1 MERAEIAELFYNAL
15 INLNDLQKLERF
27 VDTVVQWTLSAADPH
42 TVGEESPPNAIT
54 FSGKEGCRQLARYFQ
69 ESLKVFSGDLTGCI
83 SHHQLVFVFGG
94 VRLGAPSP
102 DPVAETNT
110 AARLTFHGSKIIK
123 GQIRISWPLV
133 F

>member
-15 INLNDLQKLERF
+15 INLNDLEKLDRF
-27 VDTVVQWTLSAADPH
+27 LSTTVQWTLSAADPH

-69 ESLKVFSGDLTGCI
+69 ESLKVFAGDLTGCI
-83 SHHQLVFVFGG
+83 SHHQLVFVFGT
-94 VRLGAPSP
+94 VRLGAPAP
-102 DPVAETNT
+102 DRFAETSI
-110 AARLTFHGSKIIK
+110 AARLTFQGSKIIK
-123 GQIRISWPLV
+123 GQIRVSWPLA

>member
-15 INLNDLQKLERF
+15 TSLNDVEELDRF
-27 VDTVVQWTLSAADPH
+27 LSASD
-42 TVGEESPPNAIT
+42 AIT

-69 ESLKVFSGDLTGCI
+69 ESLKVFAGDLTGCI
-83 SHHQLVFVFGG
+83 SRHQLVFVFGTM
-94 VRLGAPSP
+94 RLGAPAP
-102 DPVAETNT
+102 DRFAETSI

-123 GQIRISWPLV
+123 GQIRVSWPLD